1 MKKTVNFKG
10 EKVKID
16 FKKDKYAKVVDRM
29 YMGSIAECHGSEDF
43 IINNKPYSVN
53 FRMIRNNRHY
63 VCTYSFESFEC
74 NDSEKKVIE
83 FIIDKY
89 GL

>member
-16 FKKDKYAKVVDRM
+16 FKKDNYAKVIDRM

-53 FRMIRNNRHY
+53 FRMIRNNRYAVYTYTFEHY
-63 VCTYSFESFEC
+63 SCV
-74 NDSEKKVIE
+74 DSEKKVIE